1 MNNTLT
7 LNQSLS
13 VIRPLGLNLKA
24 ILILTFISIIS
35 LLVVHIFQ
43 INSYTREVYDLKNYD
58 KKLANLSQ
66 ENAVL
71 EINFSKAN
79 SLENVET
86 YLKSQGFKKVS
97 QVKYIHIYSPMVSE
111 TEIIKN
117 Q

>member
-1 MNNTLT
+1 MNNTLA
-7 LNQSLS
+7 LNPSLS
-13 VIRPLGLNLKA
+13 IIRPMSFSQKA
-24 ILILTFISIIS
+24 IWILIFASIIS
-35 LLVVHIFQ
+35 LLVVYVFQ
-43 INSYTREVYDLKNYD
+43 INSLTRQVYDLRNYE
-58 KKLANLSQ
+58 KKLTDLSQ

-79 SLENVET
+79 SLENVED
-86 YLKSQGFKKVS
+86 YLKSQSFEKVA